1 MSVKERFDA
10 WKYARALLRVG
21 SFGIKPIIESRI
33 IFALPRA
40 FLSFPF
46 RPIGRTLLLF
56 LELTVIFFSFT
67 LYFAELKP
75 FLTRR
80 PNRPRLS
87 TLATSPSSRNVE
99 REKYPPRAQP

>member
-1 MSVKERFDA
+1 MRGSMR
-10 WKYARALLRVG
+10 ARVALRVG
-21 SFGIKPIIESRI
+21 SFGIKPIIES
-33 IFALPRA
+33 FSHPTRA

-56 LELTVIFFSFT
+56 LELTVIFFFFS

-80 PNRPRLS
+80 PNQPRLS
-87 TLATSPSSRNVE
+87 TLATSPRSRNVE
-99 REKYPPRAQP
+99 REKYPPRAQT

>member
-1 MSVKERFDA
+1 M
-10 WKYARALLRVG
+10 RVG
-21 SFGIKPIIESRI
+21 SFGIKSIIESRI
-33 IFALPRA
+33 IFAPTRA

-46 RPIGRTLLLF
+46 RPIGRALTLSRADRNLLL
-56 LELTVIFFSFT
+56 LLLLS

-87 TLATSPSSRNVE
+87 TLATSPRSRNVE
-99 REKYPPRAQP
+99 REKYPPRAQT